1 MTDKDKGDKGEK
13 PKKPSEKLV
22 SSEKPP
28 VLKPPLA
35 PQRKSSFS
43 KTTGPRGSLDGRSP
57 SLSSAKASPA
67 TSSTLEGPAIPPISL
82 SPRVSEVTEDKKKS
96 KDDEEANKS
105 AREEDEGDDEG
116 DSTHE
121 AEGEAL
127 ELKHPLQHTWTLW
140 FDLPAK
146 DKSTAFS
153 RQKTWS
159 YTEALS
165 FSTVEDFWRFYNNLL
180 EPEKLKTGSIYCLF
194 KQGILPGWEDP
205 ANSQGGR
212 WMVELPRSGS
222 ECENL
227 NNAFLM
233 VILSMIG
240 ENFEP
245 KNCSD
250 DIVGVATSI
259 RKDKWYFFLFLF
271 LLFPPHF
278 SSILLLFLP
287 ILPFPPM
294 NFRNDSLVALKCG
307 LARPRTTSC
316 RLPLEGSSSASWT
329 FPIVPRFHS
338 NLTQTR
344 LGRALLNSCLLSELI
359 DFLDRSFW
367 CCVRNHISVPKNNFS
382 SCDPHLFFFFWSHVV
397 FLVCFLCGNNA
408 FHKGRSS

>member
-1 MTDKDKGDKGEK
+1 MSDKEKGGDKEKGDK

-22 SSEKPP
+22 SAEKPP

-43 KTTGPRGSLDGRSP
+43 KTADGRPRGSIDGRSP

-67 TSSTLEGPAIPPISL
+67 TSSTLEGPSIPPITL

-96 KDDEEANKS
+96 KDDDEANKS

-116 DSTHE
+116 DSHE
-121 AEGEAL
+121 AEGEHT

-153 RQKTWS
+153 REKKWS
-159 YTEALS
+159 YTAALS

-180 EPEKLKTGSIYCLF
+180 EPERLKTGSIYCLF
-194 KQGILPGWEDP
+194 KHGILPGWEDP

-212 WMVELPRSGS
+212 WMVELPRIGL

-245 KNCSD
+245 RNCSD
-250 DIVGVATSI
+250 DIVGVTTSI
-259 RKDKWYFFLFLF
+259 RKDKCRIELWTRTASDHSLQLSIGVQFKRFLDLPNCPKISFQ
-271 LLFPPHF
+271 PH
-278 SSILLLFLP
+278 
-287 ILPFPPM
+287 
-294 NFRNDSLVALKCG
+294 AEKAG
-307 LARPRTTSC
+307 A
-316 RLPLEGSSSASWT
+316 SSAKFS
-329 FPIVPRFHS
+329 
-338 NLTQTR
+338 LT
-344 LGRALLNSCLLSELI
+344 
-359 DFLDRSFW
+359 
-367 CCVRNHISVPKNNFS
+367 V
-382 SCDPHLFFFFWSHVV
+382 
-397 FLVCFLCGNNA
+397 
-408 FHKGRSS
+408 